1 MALPSESPPK
11 EETPLDTFFLSF
23 SHQGFVHNPAKSPVN
38 SWKDLCKF
46 QSWTN
51 KPNDHPPKQ
60 KAWKRYQAAL
70 IKEVE
75 LYFGDVDDITAWKT
89 VCRAVGCE
97 NPPDQISK
105 CKAILRN
112 THVNIVD
119 LIHWARRGG
128 EEAESNTAPEV
139 FKSVRELKD
148 YTFRKHRVF
157 EQEQL
162 MEYNGGNVVLRHLMR
177 RLFSR

>member
-105 CKAILRN
+105 CKAVWFITPPFL
-112 THVNIVD
+112 
-119 LIHWARRGG
+119 
-128 EEAESNTAPEV
+128 
-139 FKSVRELKD
+139 
-148 YTFRKHRVF
+148 
-157 EQEQL
+157 
-162 MEYNGGNVVLRHLMR
+162 VL
-177 RLFSR
+177 SR

>member
-1 MALPSESPPK
+1 MAL
-11 EETPLDTFFLSF
+11 
-23 SHQGFVHNPAKSPVN
+23 A
-38 SWKDLCKF
+38 
-46 QSWTN
+46 
-51 KPNDHPPKQ
+51 
-60 KAWKRYQAAL
+60 
-70 IKEVE
+70 KEVE
-75 LYFGDVDDITAWKT
+75 LWFGHENDPKAWRT
-89 VCRAVGCE
+89 LCRAVGHADAPE
-97 NPPDQISK
+97 DIDK
-105 CKAILRN
+105 CAFVRFPLSRHPVSSRCRECTILTRWQILRN